1 MIRRRGKGRAGP
13 DLESERKIVEYI
25 KSHPKEPYTAIGKR
39 FEYSPSHLS
48 QIARDNGIIHYARW
62 GEGEKTRRK
71 IAKFLR
77 KHPDMKVEDIA
88 KILGYSAAYVSTP
101 SKAHGAPTDSERNG
115 KAKL

>member
-62 GEGEKTRRK
+62 E
-71 IAKFLR
+71 
-77 KHPDMKVEDIA
+77 
-88 KILGYSAAYVSTP
+88 
-101 SKAHGAPTDSERNG
+101 
-115 KAKL
+115 KAKRRAEQLQSSSASIRHESRGHR